1 MQPMPIDDGD
11 HDIRLHN
18 DPMTP
23 NAQQSTGPML
33 SPDTSLEDGNRAQ
46 NNPDTQQVTT
56 RQSRKA
62 TKAVPV
68 DEQTALRNTDLAQ
81 INNEYLQNMAA
92 MIKQRLQNKFPAQAK
107 KNAAFWVFG
116 QGIGSV
122 GVGLGASHMLHPL
135 HVFCG
140 DELLA
145 SLQPEAK
152 KSKQK
157 TKKRS
162 RSNNEG
168 GDESG
173 SDSDGRR
180 VRARGENEKQ
190 IGRGGGPSVHDVR
203 ILTLHLPMRACSN
216 IMVVIAGCR
225 NRSWC
230 FFCSPR

>member
-1 MQPMPIDDGD
+1 MPIDNGD
-11 HDIRLHN
+11 HDICPHN

-23 NAQQSTGPML
+23 NAQQSTGSML
-33 SPDTSLEDGNRAQ
+33 PPDTPLEDSNGTE

-81 INNEYLQNMAA
+81 INNEYLQSMAA
-92 MIKQRLQNKFPAQAK
+92 MIKQRLQNKLSAQARR
-107 KNAAFWVFG
+107 NAAFWVFG

-145 SLQPEAK
+145 SLKPEPK

-157 TKKRS
+157 TKKRG
-162 RSNNEG
+162 RLTDEG

-180 VRARGENEKQ
+180 VRARGENEEQ
-190 IGRGGGPSVHDVR
+190 IGRRGGPGVHDVC
-203 ILTLHLPMRACSN
+203 ILTLHLTMRACSN

-225 NRSWC
+225 NRSWR
-230 FFCSPR
+230 FFRSPR